1 MEIPFLMVLVHLLV
15 YLGQVL
21 IHSLDVVTDIN
32 AVDTPYK
39 ALGISKC

>member
-1 MEIPFLMVLVHLLV
+1 MVLVHLLV
-15 YLGQVL
+15 YLDQVR

-32 AVDTPYK
+32 AVDTPFK

>member
-1 MEIPFLMVLVHLLV
+1 MVLVHLLV
-15 YLGQVL
+15 YLGKVL

-32 AVDTPYK
+32 AVDTSYK